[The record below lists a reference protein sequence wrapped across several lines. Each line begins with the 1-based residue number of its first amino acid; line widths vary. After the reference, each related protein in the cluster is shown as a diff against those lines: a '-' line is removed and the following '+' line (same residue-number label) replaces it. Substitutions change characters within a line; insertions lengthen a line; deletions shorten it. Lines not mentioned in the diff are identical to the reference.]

1 MTVIGTVKEIWR
13 YPVKSMRGERL
24 DQCMISGKGL
34 TGDRGWTVR
43 DDTVKEIRSGR
54 TMPGLLDCTAEY
66 LTEPRG
72 EPYPAAMITL
82 PDGTQLA
89 SDSGEIHGRLSEL
102 VGKSVSVWPIQPPED
117 TEHYR
122 RLPVDEESLRKEF
135 AREPGEPIPDLN
147 QFPDILMKYVSVPG
161 TYFDVTPVQL
171 LTTSSLA
178 FLRSRNPE
186 ADWSTL
192 RFRPNIVIDTGEAPE
207 LIENTWLG
215 RNIRLGEAELAC
227 DAPSPRCAITIH
239 SQGDLIARD
248 PSILRT
254 IVREADQNLGLYCN
268 VRTTG
273 AIRIGDEVTLS
284 A

>member
-1 MTVIGTVKEIWR
+1 MAVIGTVKEIWR

-24 DQCMISGKGL
+24 DQCMIGDKGL
-34 TGDRGWTVR
+34 VGDRGWAVR
-43 DDTVKEIRSGR
+43 DDTVREIRSGR
-54 TMPGLLDCTAEY
+54 TMPGLLDCSATY
-66 LTEPRG
+66 LTEPRD

-89 SDSGEIHGRLSEL
+89 SDSGEINGRLSEL
-102 VGKSVSVWPIQPPED
+102 VGKPVSVWPIVPPED
-117 TEHYR
+117 AEHYR
-122 RLPVDEESLRKEF
+122 RLPVDEESLRREF

-147 QFPDILMKYVSVPG
+147 QFPEILMKYVSVPG

-178 FLRSRNPE
+178 FMRSRNPD

-192 RFRPNIVIDTGEAPE
+192 RFRPNILIDTGEDPE

-215 RNIRLGEAELAC
+215 KTIRLGEAELAC

-239 SQGDLIARD
+239 SQGDVIARD

-254 IVREADQNLGLYCN
+254 IVKDADQNLGLYCN
-268 VRTTG
+268 VGTTG
-273 AIRIGDEVTLS
+273 VIRIGDEITLVT
-284 A
+284 